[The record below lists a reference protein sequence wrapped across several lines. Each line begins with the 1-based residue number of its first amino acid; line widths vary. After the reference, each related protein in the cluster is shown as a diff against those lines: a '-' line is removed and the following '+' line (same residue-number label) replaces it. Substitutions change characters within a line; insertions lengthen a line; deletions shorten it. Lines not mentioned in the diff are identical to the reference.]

1 MVAANAKY
9 QTGDF
14 LNEVNQ
20 AVASNQP
27 EKLMGILSRKIG
39 QYAANNKKS
48 LIAAVQRGGIDVQQ
62 NISDQALFSVI
73 ANNIYKGNKRLIN
86 SVVYEILPAE
96 NLNDSGHSDS
106 ELNHSPSNNTG
117 PTNTTIPDSNKSAF
131 DVDKFN
137 KITTAVGGAASGIL
151 NTVFGYLDAKNDK
164 KDSLAAQ
171 NRQNELNNA
180 LSMQTAKIQAEMQAE
195 LDREK
200 RKETTTQI
208 IVIGSLFVVTAI
220 IAGVVIIKV
229 KKAGTAG

>member
-39 QYAANNKKS
+39 QYAANNKKN

-117 PTNTTIPDSNKSAF
+117 PTNTTIPDSRYFSPSNCIGSGAQLIIGRLAKHTRIYS
-131 DVDKFN
+131 
-137 KITTAVGGAASGIL
+137 VGGIVRASHQVMIL
-151 NTVFGYLDAKNDK
+151 AHTDTCPFSNVT
-164 KDSLAAQ
+164 SP
-171 NRQNELNNA
+171 
-180 LSMQTAKIQAEMQAE
+180 S
-195 LDREK
+195 
-200 RKETTTQI
+200 
-208 IVIGSLFVVTAI
+208 IVTGRTPSYRRGGL
-220 IAGVVIIKV
+220 
-229 KKAGTAG
+229 